1 MFGASGN
8 RRCVRPAGQAQQG
21 GSAMTISL
29 DGCSRDEAGDIG
41 LSRRDAVKGAGAL
54 ALATAM
60 STTSSVA
67 GRSARAQV
75 PATPGQV
82 TTSDGVQL
90 HYLEAGS
97 GKPILMIPG
106 WSQSAEQFKYQLSGL
121 SDRYRVIAV
130 DMRGHGESDKPEFG
144 YKISRLAK
152 DVRDM
157 IEALDL
163 DEVNILGHSM
173 GSSVIW
179 NYYDM
184 FGPERLSKLLLID
197 QMPMITSNPVWSE
210 QERIDS
216 GAIFD
221 PQSLYETINAL
232 AGPDGVETTRGF
244 IGNMVTKSI
253 APEEKEWIIERNLR
267 MPRHLASTLLYNHAT
282 QDWRDLI
289 PRLELPTL
297 VVGGRVSV
305 VPWRSQE
312 WVAEQI
318 PGARLEIFEE
328 EEGGNHFMF
337 IEGHDKFNAIV
348 ADFVG

>member
-1 MFGASGN
+1 MMTGN
-8 RRCVRPAGQAQQG
+8 HGI
-21 GSAMTISL
+21 STIH
-29 DGCSRDEAGDIG
+29 DVVDRG
-41 LSRRDAVKGAGAL
+41 LSRREVVSGAGAL
-54 ALATAM
+54 ALAATVVPAMTAA
-60 STTSSVA
+60 SRA
-67 GRSARAQV
+67 ARAQ
-75 PATPGQV
+75 ASGQMGQV
-82 TTSDGVQL
+82 TTNDGVNL

-97 GKPILMIPG
+97 GNPILMIPG
-106 WSQSAEQFKYQLSGL
+106 WSQTAEQFKYQLDGL

-130 DMRGHGESDKPEFG
+130 DMRGHGASDKPEFG

-152 DVRDM
+152 DVHDM
-157 IEALDL
+157 IHALDL

-197 QMPMITSNPVWSE
+197 QMPMITSNPAWPE
-210 QERIDS
+210 EERINA

-244 IGNMVTKSI
+244 IGNMVTKAI
-253 APEEKEWIIERNLR
+253 PDEEKAWIIERNLT
-267 MPRHLASTLLYNHAT
+267 MPRQHAATLLYNHST

-289 PRLELPTL
+289 PRIELPTL
-297 VVGGRVSV
+297 VVGGRVST
-305 VPWRSQE
+305 VPWPSQA
-312 WVAEQI
+312 WIAEQI

-337 IEGHDKFNAIV
+337 IEGHEKFNQIV

>member
-1 MFGASGN
+1 
-8 RRCVRPAGQAQQG
+8 
-21 GSAMTISL
+21 
-29 DGCSRDEAGDIG
+29 
-41 LSRRDAVKGAGAL
+41 
-54 ALATAM
+54 
-60 STTSSVA
+60 
-67 GRSARAQV
+67 
-75 PATPGQV
+75 
-82 TTSDGVQL
+82 
-90 HYLEAGS
+90 
-97 GKPILMIPG
+97 MIPG
-106 WSQSAEQFKYQLSGL
+106 WSQTAEQFRHQLEGI
-121 SDRYRVIAV
+121 SDRYRVIAL

-152 DVRDM
+152 DVHDT
-157 IEALDL
+157 IHALDL

-197 QMPMITSNPVWSE
+197 QMPMITSNPAWPE
-210 QERIDS
+210 EERVNS

-244 IGNMVTKSI
+244 IGSMVTKAI
-253 APEEKEWIIERNLR
+253 PEEEKAWIIERNLTV
-267 MPRHLASTLLYNHAT
+267 PRRHAATLLYDHST

-289 PRLELPTL
+289 PRIELPTL
-297 VVGGRVSV
+297 VVGGRVST
-305 VPWRSQE
+305 VPWQSQA
-312 WVAEQI
+312 WIAEQV

-328 EEGGNHFMF
+328 EDGGNHFMF
-337 IEGHDKFNAIV
+337 IEGHEKFNQIV

>member
-1 MFGASGN
+1 MTNRDDGSSTAVASGE
-8 RRCVRPAGQAQQG
+8 
-21 GSAMTISL
+21 
-29 DGCSRDEAGDIG
+29 DGFR
-41 LSRRDAVKGAGAL
+41 RRDVVTGAGVL
-54 ALATAM
+54 ALTAAVG
-60 STTSSVA
+60 STLPLAS
-67 GRSARAQV
+67 RPARAQM
-75 PATPGQV
+75 PGQVGHV
-82 TTSDGVQL
+82 TTSDGVSL
-90 HYLEAGS
+90 YYLEAGS

-106 WSQSAEQFKYQLSGL
+106 WSQTAEQFKYQLSGL

-152 DVRDM
+152 DVHDT
-157 IEALDL
+157 IQELDL
-163 DEVNILGHSM
+163 NEVNILGHSM

-179 NYYDM
+179 DYYDM

-197 QMPMITSNPVWSE
+197 QMPMITSNPAWPE

-216 GAIFD
+216 GAIFT

-253 APEEKEWIIERNLR
+253 PQDEKDWIIERNLR
-267 MPRHLASTLLYNHAT
+267 MPRQHAATLLYNHST

-305 VPWRSQE
+305 VPWQSQA
-312 WVAEQI
+312 WIAKQV

-328 EEGGNHFMF
+328 QEGGNHFMF
-337 IEGHDKFNAIV
+337 IEGHEKFNDIV

>member
-1 MFGASGN
+1 
-8 RRCVRPAGQAQQG
+8 
-21 GSAMTISL
+21 MTT
-29 DGCSRDEAGDIG
+29 RDEGTSAKRGTREDG
-41 LSRRDAVKGAGAL
+41 LGRRDVIKGAGAVVL
-54 ALATAM
+54 TAAALSAAPMASRT
-60 STTSSVA
+60 
-67 GRSARAQV
+67 ARAQV
-75 PATPGQV
+75 PGDVGHV
-82 TTSDGVQL
+82 TTSDGVSL
-90 HYLEAGS
+90 YYLEAGS
-97 GKPILMIPG
+97 GQPILMIPG
-106 WSQSAEQFKYQLSGL
+106 WSQTAEQFKHQITGL

-152 DVRDM
+152 DVHDM
-157 IEALDL
+157 IAALDL

-179 NYYDM
+179 NYYDL

-197 QMPMITSNPVWSE
+197 QMPMITSNPAWPE
-210 QERIDS
+210 EERIAS
-216 GAIFD
+216 GAIFN

-244 IGNMVTKSI
+244 IGNMVTKAI
-253 APEEKEWIIERNLR
+253 PEEDKAWIIERNLR
-267 MPRHLASTLLYNHAT
+267 MPRQHAATLLYNHST
-282 QDWRDLI
+282 TDWRDLI
-289 PRLELPTL
+289 PRIELPTL

-305 VPWRSQE
+305 VPWQSQA
-312 WVAEQI
+312 WVAEQV

-337 IEGHDKFNAIV
+337 IEGHEKFNDIV

>member
-1 MFGASGN
+1 
-8 RRCVRPAGQAQQG
+8 
-21 GSAMTISL
+21 MTTTDNGRSTIRDGL
-29 DGCSRDEAGDIG
+29 DRG
-41 LSRRDAVKGAGAL
+41 LSRRDVVGGAGAL
-54 ALATAM
+54 ALAAAVAPAMTAA
-60 STTSSVA
+60 SRT
-67 GRSARAQV
+67 ARAQV
-75 PATPGQV
+75 PGQMGQV
-82 TTSDGVQL
+82 ATSDGINL

-106 WSQSAEQFKYQLSGL
+106 WSQTAEQFKYQLSGL

-152 DVRDM
+152 DVHDM
-157 IEALDL
+157 IHALDL
-163 DEVNILGHSM
+163 EEVNILGHSM

-197 QMPMITSNPVWSE
+197 QMPMITSNPAWSE
-210 QERIDS
+210 EERINA
-216 GAIFD
+216 GAIFT
-221 PQSLYETINAL
+221 PESLYQTINDL
-232 AGPDGVETTRGF
+232 AGPNGVETTKGF
-244 IGNMVTKSI
+244 IGNMVTKAI
-253 APEEKEWIIERNLR
+253 PEEEKAWIIERNLT
-267 MPRHLASTLLYNHAT
+267 MPRQHAATLLYNHST

-289 PRLELPTL
+289 PRIDMPTL

-305 VPWRSQE
+305 VPWRSQA

-328 EEGGNHFMF
+328 EDGGNHFMF
-337 IEGHDKFNAIV
+337 IEGHDKFNGIV

>member
-1 MFGASGN
+1 
-8 RRCVRPAGQAQQG
+8 
-21 GSAMTISL
+21 MTI
-29 DGCSRDEAGDIG
+29 RDSATPRG
-41 LSRRDAVKGAGAL
+41 SVARRDLLKGAGAAAVTAAVASTASVASRT
-54 ALATAM
+54 ALAQM
-60 STTSSVA
+60 
-67 GRSARAQV
+67 
-75 PATPGQV
+75 PGEPGHV
-82 TTSDGVQL
+82 TTSDGVRL
-90 HYLEAGS
+90 FYLEAGS

-106 WSQSAEQFKYQLSGL
+106 WSQSAEQFRHQLEGL
-121 SDRYRVIAV
+121 SDRYRVIAL
-130 DMRGHGESDKPEFG
+130 DPRGHGESDKPAFG

-152 DVRDM
+152 DVRDV

-184 FGPERLSKLLLID
+184 YGPDRLAKLLLID
-197 QMPMITSNPVWSE
+197 QMPMITSNPAWPE
-210 QERIDS
+210 EEKIAS
-216 GAIFD
+216 GAIFT

-244 IGNMVTKSI
+244 IGAMVTKSI
-253 APEEKEWIIERNLR
+253 PEADKEWIIERNLR
-267 MPRHLASTLLYNHAT
+267 MPREHAATLLYNHAT

-289 PRLELPTL
+289 PRLALPTL

-305 VPWRSQE
+305 VPWQSQE
-312 WVAEQI
+312 WVAAQV

-328 EEGGNHFMF
+328 EAGGNHFMF
-337 IEGHDKFNAIV
+337 IEGHAKFNAIV

>member
-1 MFGASGN
+1 M
-8 RRCVRPAGQAQQG
+8 
-21 GSAMTISL
+21 MT
-29 DGCSRDEAGDIG
+29 RDMSIAHESPECRV
-41 LSRRDAVKGAGAL
+41 SRRGVLKGAGAV
-54 ALATAM
+54 AVTAAVA
-60 STTSSVA
+60 STASVA
-67 GRSARAQV
+67 SRTAHAQL
-75 PATPGQV
+75 PGEVGHV
-82 TTSDGVQL
+82 TTSDGVSL
-90 HYLEAGS
+90 YYLEAGS

-106 WSQSAEQFKYQLSGL
+106 WSQTAEQFRHQLEGL

-130 DMRGHGESDKPEFG
+130 DLRGHGESDKPGYG

-163 DEVNILGHSM
+163 QEVDILGHSM

-184 FGPERLSKLLLID
+184 YGPDRLSKLLLID
-197 QMPMITSNPVWSE
+197 QMPMITSNPAWSE

-216 GAIFD
+216 GAIFN

-232 AGPDGVETTRGF
+232 AGPDGIETTRGF

-253 APEEKEWIIERNLR
+253 PEADKEWIIQRNLR
-267 MPRHLASTLLYNHAT
+267 MPRQHAATLLYNHST

-289 PRLELPTL
+289 PRLQLPTL
-297 VVGGRVSV
+297 VVGGRTSV
-305 VPWRSQE
+305 VPWQSQE
-312 WVAEQI
+312 WVAAQV

-337 IEGHDKFNAIV
+337 IEGYQKFNDIV

>member
-1 MFGASGN
+1 MTVEDAS
-8 RRCVRPAGQAQQG
+8 
-21 GSAMTISL
+21 S
-29 DGCSRDEAGDIG
+29 SRDDSGVLRI
-41 LSRRDAVKGAGAL
+41 SRRDAVKSAGAL
-54 ALATAM
+54 ALATAGGAL
-60 STTSSVA
+60 SPVTTPT
-67 GRSARAQV
+67 ARAQA
-75 PATPGQV
+75 PATPGRV
-82 TTSDGVQL
+82 TTSDGVNL

-97 GKPILMIPG
+97 RQPILMIPG
-106 WSQSAEQFKYQLSGL
+106 WSQTAEQFKYQLSGL
-121 SDRYRVIAV
+121 SDRYRVIAL

-152 DVRDM
+152 DVHDV
-157 IEALDL
+157 IHALDL

-197 QMPMITSNPVWSE
+197 QMPMITSNPAWSE
-210 QERIDS
+210 EDRVNS

-253 APEEKEWIIERNLR
+253 AEEDKAWIIERNLT
-267 MPRHLASTLLYNHAT
+267 MPRQHAATLLYNHST

-305 VPWRSQE
+305 VPWRSQQ
-312 WVAEQI
+312 WIAEQI

-337 IEGHDKFNAIV
+337 IEAHDKFNDIV

>member
-1 MFGASGN
+1 
-8 RRCVRPAGQAQQG
+8 
-21 GSAMTISL
+21 MTTSNN
-29 DGCSRDEAGDIG
+29 GRSRDEPGEFG
-41 LSRRDAVKGAGAL
+41 LSRRNAVKGAGAL
-54 ALATAM
+54 ALASA
-60 STTSSVA
+60 A
-67 GRSARAQV
+67 GAATPIASRTARAQV
-75 PATPGQV
+75 PGTPGQV
-82 TTSDGVQL
+82 TTNDGVNL

-106 WSQSAEQFKYQLSGL
+106 WSQTAEQFKYQLSGL
-121 SDRYRVIAV
+121 SDRYRVIAL

-152 DVRDM
+152 DVHDA
-157 IEALDL
+157 IHALDL

-197 QMPMITSNPVWSE
+197 QMPMITSNPAWPE
-210 QERIDS
+210 EERVNS

-244 IGNMVTKSI
+244 IGSMVTKSI
-253 APEEKEWIIERNLR
+253 APEEKDWIIERNLT
-267 MPRHLASTLLYNHAT
+267 MPRQHAATLLYNHST

-297 VVGGRVSV
+297 VVGGRVST
-305 VPWRSQE
+305 VPWKSQA
-312 WVAEQI
+312 WIAEQV

-337 IEGHDKFNAIV
+337 MEGHEKFNAIV

>member
-1 MFGASGN
+1 MTTKGESGDATRASG
-8 RRCVRPAGQAQQG
+8 Q
-21 GSAMTISL
+21 S
-29 DGCSRDEAGDIG
+29 G
-41 LSRRDAVKGAGAL
+41 LGRRDVIKGAGAL
-54 ALATAM
+54 ALSAAVGATA
-60 STTSSVA
+60 A
-67 GRSARAQV
+67 GAARTARAQV
-75 PATPGQV
+75 PGEAGYV
-82 TTSDGVQL
+82 TTNDGVRL
-90 HYLEAGS
+90 YYLEAGS

-106 WSQSAEQFKYQLSGL
+106 WSQTAEQFKHQITGL

-152 DVRDM
+152 DVHDM
-157 IEALDL
+157 IHALEL

-179 NYYDM
+179 NYYDL

-197 QMPMITSNPVWSE
+197 QMPMITSNPAWSE
-210 QERIDS
+210 EERINS
-216 GAIFD
+216 GAIFN

-244 IGNMVTKSI
+244 IGSMVTKAAS
-253 APEEKEWIIERNLR
+253 EEDKAWIIERNLT
-267 MPRHLASTLLYNHAT
+267 MPRRHAATLLYNHST
-282 QDWRDLI
+282 TDWRDLI
-289 PRLELPTL
+289 PRIELPSL
-297 VVGGRVSV
+297 VVGGRVST
-305 VPWRSQE
+305 VPWQSQA

-337 IEGHDKFNAIV
+337 IEGHEKFNEIV

>member
-1 MFGASGN
+1 MTIRDSSTAHDSPARAVYRRDVLKGASAVAVTAAVASTATIAT
-8 RRCVRPAGQAQQG
+8 RTAQAQ
-21 GSAMTISL
+21 L
-29 DGCSRDEAGDIG
+29 
-41 LSRRDAVKGAGAL
+41 
-54 ALATAM
+54 
-60 STTSSVA
+60 
-67 GRSARAQV
+67 
-75 PATPGQV
+75 PGEVGHV
-82 TTSDGVQL
+82 TTSDGVSL
-90 HYLEAGS
+90 YYLEAGS

-106 WSQSAEQFKYQLSGL
+106 WSQSAEQFRHQIEGL
-121 SDRYRVIAV
+121 SDRYRVIAL
-130 DMRGHGESDKPEFG
+130 DLRGHGESDKPDHG

-152 DVRDM
+152 DVHDT

-163 DEVNILGHSM
+163 QEVNILGHSM

-184 FGPERLSKLLLID
+184 YGPDRLSKLLLID
-197 QMPMITSNPVWSE
+197 QMPMITSNPAWSE

-216 GAIFD
+216 GAIFT

-232 AGPDGVETTRGF
+232 AGPNGVETTRGF

-253 APEEKEWIIERNLR
+253 PEADKEWIIERNLR
-267 MPRHLASTLLYNHAT
+267 MPRQHAATLLYNHAT

-289 PRLELPTL
+289 PRLDLPTL

-305 VPWRSQE
+305 VPWQSQE
-312 WVAEQI
+312 WVAAQVK
-318 PGARLEIFEE
+318 GAHLEIFEE

-337 IEGHDKFNAIV
+337 IEGYQKFNDIV

>member
-1 MFGASGN
+1 MTT
-8 RRCVRPAGQAQQG
+8 RDQG
-21 GSAMTISL
+21 TSAKRGTRE
-29 DGCSRDEAGDIG
+29 DGLG
-41 LSRRDAVKGAGAL
+41 RRDVVKGAGAL
-54 ALATAM
+54 ALTAAVG
-60 STTSSVA
+60 SVA
-67 GRSARAQV
+67 PVASRTARAQV
-75 PATPGQV
+75 PGDVGHV
-82 TTSDGVQL
+82 TTSDGVGL
-90 HYLEAGS
+90 YYLEAGS

-106 WSQSAEQFKYQLSGL
+106 WSQTAEQFQHQIIGL

-130 DMRGHGESDKPEFG
+130 DMRGHGESEKPEFG

-152 DVRDM
+152 DVHDL
-157 IEALDL
+157 IAALDL

-179 NYYDM
+179 NYYDL

-197 QMPMITSNPVWSE
+197 QMPMITSNPAWPE
-210 QERIDS
+210 EERVNS
-216 GAIFD
+216 GAIFN
-221 PQSLYETINAL
+221 PQSMYETINAL

-253 APEEKEWIIERNLR
+253 PEEDKAWIIERNLR
-267 MPRHLASTLLYNHAT
+267 MPRQYASTLLYNHAT

-289 PRLELPTL
+289 PRLQLPTL

-305 VPWRSQE
+305 VPWQSQQ

-337 IEGHDKFNAIV
+337 IEGHEKFNAIV

>member
-1 MFGASGN
+1 
-8 RRCVRPAGQAQQG
+8 
-21 GSAMTISL
+21 MTTRD
-29 DGCSRDEAGDIG
+29 DGRSSESDEFG
-41 LSRRDAVKGAGAL
+41 LSRRDAVKGAGVL
-54 ALATAM
+54 ALATAAGA
-60 STTSSVA
+60 TSPLAS
-67 GRSARAQV
+67 RTARAQV
-75 PATPGQV
+75 SGTPGQV
-82 TTSDGVQL
+82 TTSDGVNL

-106 WSQSAEQFKYQLSGL
+106 WSQTAEQFKHQLSGL

-152 DVRDM
+152 DVHDT
-157 IEALDL
+157 IHALGL
-163 DEVNILGHSM
+163 EEVNILGHSM

-179 NYYDM
+179 NYYDL

-197 QMPMITSNPVWSE
+197 QMPMITSNPAWPE
-210 QERIDS
+210 EERVNS

-253 APEEKEWIIERNLR
+253 AEEEKAWIIERNLT
-267 MPRHLASTLLYNHAT
+267 MPRQHAATLLYNHST

-305 VPWRSQE
+305 VPWRSQA
-312 WVAEQI
+312 WIAEQI
-318 PGARLEIFEE
+318 PGAQLEIFEE

-337 IEGHDKFNAIV
+337 IEAPEKFNALV

>member
-1 MFGASGN
+1 MPG
-8 RRCVRPAGQAQQG
+8 VPMQQG
-21 GSAMTISL
+21 GFAMRN
-29 DGCSRDEAGDIG
+29 DGASTTGDAVNRG
-41 LSRRDAVKGAGAL
+41 LSRRDVVSGAGVL
-54 ALATAM
+54 ALTTATAPAL
-60 STTSSVA
+60 VA
-67 GRSARAQV
+67 SRTARAQ
-75 PATPGQV
+75 TPGQTGQV
-82 TTSDGVQL
+82 TTSDGVNL

-106 WSQSAEQFKYQLSGL
+106 WSQTAEQFKYQLSGL
-121 SDRYRVIAV
+121 SDRYRVIAI

-152 DVRDM
+152 DVHDT
-157 IEALDL
+157 IHALDL
-163 DEVNILGHSM
+163 DEINILGHSM

-197 QMPMITSNPVWSE
+197 QMPMITSNPAWSE
-210 QERIDS
+210 EERINA

-244 IGNMVTKSI
+244 IGNMVTKGI
-253 APEEKEWIIERNLR
+253 PEEEKAWIIERNLT
-267 MPRHLASTLLYNHAT
+267 MPRQHAATLLYNHST

-289 PRLELPTL
+289 PRIETPTL

-305 VPWRSQE
+305 VPWRSQA

-328 EEGGNHFMF
+328 EDGGNHFMF
-337 IEGHDKFNAIV
+337 IEGHDKFNDIV